1 MKERI
6 LLFLIILGLG
16 VFIYIYQSYF
26 NTVWG
31 LGLICFGMFIYGLTT
46 TLAYKVKKRVLKYH
60 PEPVNEN
67 YKPFVTIMIPAH
79 NEESVIA
86 HTVLNIQKLDY
97 PNFEII
103 VIDDRSS
110 DNTASVI
117 KNLEKKYDKVKALIR
132 DKDAFPGKSAVL
144 NDAYKIAKGE
154 AILVFDADATVEPDF
169 LSKLIPHLEPK
180 DVGAVQA
187 RKVIRNKNQNL
198 LTRCQNNEYTM
209 DTHFQV
215 GRDSIKGAVEL
226 RGNGELIKRQAIDD
240 IGGWNN
246 YTIVDDLDMS
256 TRLHIK
262 GWDIRFCPDAIVY
275 EEGIIY
281 IRPLYRQRR
290 RWLEGTIRRYLE
302 YAGDV
307 LFSKDMSLRASL
319 DMTAYITQFIMPG
332 WFLMEILIRV
342 FKVLAKQAPP
352 HMLYSSIFIGCIIG
366 FGFFFA
372 ARYALR
378 RYDYMPRLDAT
389 FEALETSVYLFII
402 WFPLVLYICF
412 KILFMKKDMNWGKT
426 AHGLVMEE
434 EASIKAFIKKE
445 LEKTKQYTKE
455 YTEKYTE
462 KLKQILAEKTETLA
476 SVANYTKTNNEAEKE
491 KNNDN

>member
-6 LLFLIILGLG
+6 LLFTIVFGLG
-16 VFIYIYQSYF
+16 VFIYIFQSYF

-31 LGLICFGMFIYGLTT
+31 LALLCTFMFIYALF
-46 TLAYKVKKRVLKYH
+46 LNLSYKLKKRKLEKY
-60 PEPVNEN
+60 PQIINEN
-67 YKPFVTIMIPAH
+67 YKPSVTVMIPAH
-79 NEESVIA
+79 NEESVISN
-86 HTVLNIQKLDY
+86 TVRNILNMDY
-97 PNFEII
+97 ENFDII

-117 KNLEKKYDKVKALIR
+117 KDLEHKYDKVTALIR
-132 DKDAFPGKSAVL
+132 PKDAFPGKSAVL
-144 NDAYKIAKGE
+144 NDAFKIAKGE
-154 AILVFDADATVEPDF
+154 AILVFDADATVEPEF
-169 LSKLIPHLEPK
+169 LSKLIPYLEPK

-187 RKVIRNKNQNL
+187 RKVIRNKNVNL

-226 RGNGELIKRQAIDD
+226 RGNGELIKRQALDD
-240 IGGWNN
+240 IRGWNN
-246 YTIVDDLDMS
+246 YTLVDDLDMS

-262 GWDIRFCPDAIVY
+262 GWDIRFCPDAVVY

-281 IRPLYRQRR
+281 LRPLYRQRR

-332 WFLMEILIRV
+332 WFVMEILIRG

-352 HMLYSSIFIGCIIG
+352 HMLYSSIVIGCAIG
-366 FGFFFA
+366 FGFFFG

-389 FEALETSVYLFII
+389 FEALETSIYLFII

-412 KILFMKKDMNWGKT
+412 KILFLKKDMNWGKT
-426 AHGLVMEE
+426 AHGLVLEE

-445 LEKTKQYTKE
+445 LEKTKKYTKE
-455 YTEKYTE
+455 YTEKYRE
-462 KLKQILAEKTETLA
+462 KLKQILAERTSEGEFK
-476 SVANYTKTNNEAEKE
+476 NYTKSGKE
-491 KNNDN
+491 D

>member
-6 LLFLIILGLG
+6 LLFTIVFGLG
-16 VFIYIYQSYF
+16 VFIYIFQSYF

-31 LGLICFGMFIYGLTT
+31 LALLCTFMFIYALFMN
-46 TLAYKVKKRVLKYH
+46 LSYKLKKRKLQKY
-60 PEPVNEN
+60 PQIINEN
-67 YKPFVTIMIPAH
+67 YKPFVTVMVPAH
-79 NEESVIA
+79 NEETVITN
-86 HTVLNIQKLDY
+86 TVENILQMNY
-97 PNFEII
+97 ENFDVI
-103 VIDDRSS
+103 VIDDRST
-110 DNTASVI
+110 DNTATVI
-117 KNLEKKYDKVKALIR
+117 KNLEQKYEKVTALIR
-132 DKDAFPGKSAVL
+132 STDAFPGKSAVL
-144 NDAYKIAKGE
+144 NDAFKIAKGE

-169 LSKLIPHLEPK
+169 LSKLIPYLEPK

-215 GRDSIKGAVEL
+215 GRDSVKGAVEL
-226 RGNGELIKRQAIDD
+226 RGNGELIKRQALED
-240 IGGWNN
+240 INGWNN

-262 GWDIRFCPDAIVY
+262 GWDVRFCPEAIVY
-275 EEGIIY
+275 EEGISY

-307 LFSKDMSLRASL
+307 LFSKKMSLRASL
-319 DMTAYITQFIMPG
+319 DMTAYISQFIMPG
-332 WFLMEILIRV
+332 WFLMEILIRG

-352 HMLYSSIFIGCIIG
+352 HMLYSSIFIGCVIG
-366 FGFFFA
+366 FGFFFG

-389 FEALETSVYLFII
+389 FEALETSIYLFII

-445 LEKTKQYTKE
+445 LEKTKNYTKE
-455 YTEKYTE
+455 YTE
-462 KLKQILAEKTETLA
+462 KLKQILAEKTESL
-476 SVANYTKTNNEAEKE
+476 NLENLTNPNKDSDKSL
-491 KNNDN
+491 KN